1 MAVKKKM
8 NSSVEKFIEQ
18 GASVKLV
25 DEKAFKNVLIR
36 IPYGL
41 LLELDEWNT
50 RKPWINR
57 TQWIVEAIHEKLK
70 RDLNEEKENFGGR
83 D

>member
-8 NSSVEKFIEQ
+8 NASVEKFIEQ